1 MKEPAGQGDNP
12 GNAEMQSELL
22 APARGEG
29 SLAAGCPRADSKTLR
44 VLLGWGATNVATLA
58 PDCGGWVL
66 DRI

>member
-1 MKEPAGQGDNP
+1 
-12 GNAEMQSELL
+12 MQSELL